1 MAPSE
6 QNDGVLFLLEK
17 EIDMKINRLIDRLN
31 AAVRKTAQAAS
42 DLTLHAAAS
51 NAPKPPVIG
60 RRPALPTK
68 GIAKPPRKKAK
79 ATPAGSGRTG
89 RPKTCGRFETRADL
103 EAFVLGSH
111 RNGHSMLSIANE
123 ARISPIVA
131 RRIITAN
138 SAAAAP

>member
-31 AAVRKTAQAAS
+31 VAVSKTAQAAS
-42 DLTLHAAAS
+42 DLTLHVAAS

-68 GIAKPPRKKAK
+68 GIAKPPRKKTK
-79 ATPAGSGRTG
+79 AAGGTGRTG